1 MKMIEYF
8 MEQNKNIGV
17 THMQQK
23 QFGNTKILAD
33 SFGIYPDFPCP
44 TPQYPGDHKHETQRG
59 EL

>member
-1 MKMIEYF
+1 